1 MQMHRAYGQGIFI
14 SLAEAPRSRAELSKF
29 ECHKQIVVAYP
40 LPPPCTGKGRG
51 SGGNCALILCNG
63 NAQYAVQYSME
74 LVALVTAPD
83 ADTITVTAHGHAQ
96 RWVGIE
102 IGSDRGR

>member
-1 MQMHRAYGQGIFI
+1 MQMHTAYGQGIFI

-29 ECHKQIVVAYP
+29 ECHKQIVVAS
-40 LPPPCTGKGRG
+40 PPPRTGKGRG
-51 SGGNCALILCNG
+51 SRGNCALILCNG

-96 RWVGIE
+96 RWVRIE
-102 IGSDRGR
+102 IGSDRAR

>member
-1 MQMHRAYGQGIFI
+1 MHTAYGQGIF
-14 SLAEAPRSRAELSKF
+14 SLAEAPRSRAKLSKF
-29 ECHKQIVVAYP
+29 ECHKQIVVP
-40 LPPPCTGKGRG
+40 TSPPPLLQVKELKRHRGERLWGGRG
-51 SGGNCALILCNG
+51 GGNCALILCNG

-96 RWVGIE
+96 
-102 IGSDRGR
+102 

>member
-1 MQMHRAYGQGIFI
+1 MVRGYSAWQRRHG
-14 SLAEAPRSRAELSKF
+14 LELSSANLNAINKLLF
-29 ECHKQIVVAYP
+29 PPTP
-40 LPPPCTGKGRG
+40 LLQVKELQRDRGERLLGGGK
-51 SGGNCALILCNG
+51 GGNCALILCNG

-96 RWVGIE
+96 
-102 IGSDRGR
+102 S